1 MTEETKAVEPKATK
15 YVRPKYVV
23 GLYKSGM
30 TKMEDLI
37 EAVRNMEN
45 SVILRKNVKHPRDTF
60 FYKRNIHWA
69 LSDATKAGEITG
81 YVIKLRKV
89 NTAVNKK
96 EAPVNNVETSTD
108 SIPTI

>member
-1 MTEETKAVEPKATK
+1 MTETKTKPEK
-15 YVRPKYVV
+15 YVRPKFVV
-23 GLYKSGM
+23 ALYKSGI
-30 TKMEDLI
+30 TQMEDLI
-37 EAVRNMEN
+37 EAVRKHEE

-81 YVIKLRKV
+81 YVIKTRK
-89 NTAVNKK
+89 KK
-96 EAPVNNVETSTD
+96 TEKKVSVSNDETSTD

>member
-1 MTEETKAVEPKATK
+1 MTEETKSVEPKVAK

-23 GLYKSGM
+23 SLYKSGM

-45 SVILRKNVKHPRDTF
+45 SVVLRKNVKHPRDTF
-60 FYKRNIHWA
+60 FYERNIHWA

-81 YVIKLRKV
+81 YSIKIRKHK
-89 NTAVNKK
+89 AKS
-96 EAPVNNVETSTD
+96 EAPVNNVETTSE